1 MNCIYCGIEISS
13 YNKTNEHVI
22 PQWIINKLGIKK
34 QQLQFNF
41 LPKNL
46 DKVKITKPVPH
57 TLTYKVC
64 SSCNNGWLHDIDN
77 LCKDFLTHFM
87 DDNLSYNDLN
97 EKNITSLKILIYK
110 IYLNFIA
117 TSIKNFSEDKTF
129 LHRDFFIKKYFPE
142 NIDLYVT
149 DLLSE
154 ELFCMSHLDHWKAN
168 IFSMYQLHN
177 SLSYSPP
184 ERSLRFK
191 FYLQLG
197 KVAFILCSTGERN
210 HKILYDYKYLIP
222 ISVSRNSQPSLFNYE
237 EPCEPL
243 VTVNMANKILYNLIQ
258 VEIST

>member
-1 MNCIYCGIEISS
+1 MKCIYCGIEISS

-41 LPKNL
+41 LSKNL

-77 LCKDFLTHFM
+77 LCKDFLTHFI

-97 EKNITSLKILIYK
+97 EKNITYLKILIYK

-117 TSIKNFSEDKTF
+117 TSLKNFSEDKTF
-129 LHRDFFIKKYFPE
+129 LHRDFFIKRYFPE
-142 NIDLYVT
+142 NIDLYAT
-149 DLLSE
+149 DLLAE
-154 ELFCMSHLDHWKAN
+154 EFFCISHLDHWRSQ
-168 IFSMYQLHN
+168 IFSMYQLN
-177 SLSYSPP
+177 KSLSYSNSGSP
-184 ERSLRFK
+184 LRFK

-197 KVAFILCSTGERN
+197 KVAFVLCSTGENNNR
-210 HKILYDYKYLIP
+210 ILYDYKNLIP
-222 ISVSRNSQPSLFNYE
+222 ISVSKNSQPVLFDFGGLIN
-237 EPCEPL
+237 PL
-243 VTVNMANKILYNLIQ
+243 VPDNMANKILYNLIR
-258 VEIST
+258 VEILI